1 MYGFALLSQILNIP
15 SECSPVLRSC
25 LPFLDDT
32 GVISATLISIDES
45 LDHRMLTSL
54 DKSIITSATALFA
67 LLVTPFSSHLA
78 DRLGRK
84 RVILYADL
92 LFITGALL
100 QALSS
105 SMLAMVLGR
114 SIVGAAIGAAS
125 FIVPMYISELAP
137 AAHRGRLVTMNSVFI
152 TGGQVVAYV
161 LGWVFSEFGR
171 RETGWRWMVGLGAT
185 PALLQ
190 IVLLLF
196 MPDTPRWL
204 VRVGR
209 IDEAREVV
217 RRIAGSAAG
226 AASAADV
233 VIKDI
238 EIEVREEEQAQR
250 ARRRGPQAK
259 GPLLDGWD
267 ELLSVRRNRRA
278 LAIACMLQGLQQLC
292 GFVGIP
298 RFYHFPISC

>member
-1 MYGFALLSQILNIP
+1 MLAGANHHVYFP
-15 SECSPVLRSC
+15 
-25 LPFLDDT
+25 LDDT
-32 GVISATLISIDES
+32 GVISATLISIDKS
-45 LDHRMLTSL
+45 LDHRLLTSL

-67 LLVTPFSSHLA
+67 LLVSPFSSHLA

-92 LFITGALL
+92 LFVVGALC

-105 SMLAMVLGR
+105 SVLVMILGR

-125 FIVPMYISELAP
+125 FVVPMYISELAP
-137 AAHRGRLVTMNSVFI
+137 AAHRGRLVTMNSVFV

-161 LGWVFSEFGR
+161 VGWAFAEFGS

-190 IVLLLF
+190 TVLIIF

-204 VRVGR
+204 VRAGR
-209 IDEAREVV
+209 IDEARDVV
-217 RRIAGSAAG
+217 RRVAGTAVG
-226 AASAADV
+226 AAAAADV
-233 VIKDI
+233 VIKNI
-238 EIEVREEEQAQR
+238 ELEVREEEQAQR
-250 ARRRGPQAK
+250 ARRRGGPSAK
-259 GPLLDGWD
+259 GSWLDGWD
-267 ELLSVRRNRRA
+267 ELLTVRRNRRA

-292 GFVGIP
+292 GFVGSFRIIFFFITMV
-298 RFYHFPISC
+298 RLC